1 MSRIVAVVGTS
12 HSPMLGMEPERMW
25 NLRAEN
31 DAAGEYDLY
40 DRRGAVRT
48 FEELVTAADGRYDD
62 ELSLET
68 WNAKYDAASA
78 CVDRLR
84 KDLIA
89 LEPDLLIVIGDDQE
103 ELFTARNQPAI
114 AVYHGEKIET
124 HKPIEMGNPLLS
136 QVQRNLGM
144 DGEIYPAHPTAALH
158 IIEELISRDFD
169 IASSSETETEGGF
182 GHAFAWVVGKMLKN
196 VTIPMVPVLINTY
209 FPPNQPTPGRCY
221 DLGRALAG
229 AVDSLPGDLRV
240 AVVASGGLSHF
251 VVDDEL
257 DRRILDAMIDHDEAT
272 LRALPVE
279 QLNSGT
285 SEVRNWI
292 AAAGAAQDLDHRWSE
307 YIPAWRSPAGTG
319 IGLAFGLWT

>member
-1 MSRIVAVVGTS
+1 M
-12 HSPMLGMEPERMW
+12 
-25 NLRAEN
+25 
-31 DAAGEYDLY
+31 
-40 DRRGAVRT
+40 
-48 FEELVTAADGRYDD
+48 
-62 ELSLET
+62 
-68 WNAKYDAASA
+68 
-78 CVDRLR
+78 
-84 KDLIA
+84 
-89 LEPDLLIVIGDDQE
+89 
-103 ELFTARNQPAI
+103 
-114 AVYHGEKIET
+114 
-124 HKPIEMGNPLLS
+124 PIEMGNPLLS